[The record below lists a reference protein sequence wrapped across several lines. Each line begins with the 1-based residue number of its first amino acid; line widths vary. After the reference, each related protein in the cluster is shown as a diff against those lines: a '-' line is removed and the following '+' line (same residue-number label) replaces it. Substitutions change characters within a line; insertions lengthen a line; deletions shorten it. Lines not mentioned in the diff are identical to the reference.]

1 MNNDRPR
8 RRRRAKT
15 RQEVSMNLPTEPGP
29 EQAVIDAERAGRW
42 MPAEE
47 LREAALAATKQGQ
60 DLTLNLN
67 GIDHLEAS
75 ALQVLLAAD
84 AEQRQQGR
92 HLVLSNASPGLRQWL
107 EYSGAAERFFGDGA
121 ERQ

>member
-1 MNNDRPR
+1 MEPQ
-8 RRRRAKT
+8 AA
-15 RQEVSMNLPTEPGP
+15 PGP
-29 EQAVIDAERAGRW
+29 EQTVIDAERAGRW

-47 LREAALAATKQGQ
+47 LREAALAATKRGQ

-75 ALQVLLAAD
+75 TLQVLLAVD
-84 AEQRQQGR
+84 AEQQQQGR
-92 HLVLSNASPGLRQWL
+92 HQLLSNASASLHQWF

>member
-1 MNNDRPR
+1 
-8 RRRRAKT
+8 
-15 RQEVSMNLPTEPGP
+15 MNLPTEPGP